1 MTMENISISQG
12 SLTNFKPPYIV
23 GYQGH
28 VPKVNTTTKCLG
40 KSFAASTDIAVE
52 KDRVKLQNQKLEQY
66 LGINPKGEKDP
77 TYDRSHL
84 FGDDFT
90 VSGYGGHIPRHRQT
104 LGQSFKFTSQEAID
118 KFQNEYPA
126 GTGIADPK
134 MTRSMNDLTTI
145 DFSTGAKKSYSIK
158 QGVIYPIQI
167 PRYGGFIPG
176 QKFRFGHNRFSD

>member
-1 MTMENISISQG
+1 MCALEDRLIRGHFGLATSTWGAPVS
-12 SLTNFKPPYIV
+12 
-23 GYQGH
+23 GH

-90 VSGYGGHIPRHRQT
+90 VSGYGGHIPRHR
-104 LGQSFKFTSQEAID
+104 LGQI
-118 KFQNEYPA
+118 
-126 GTGIADPK
+126 
-134 MTRSMNDLTTI
+134 
-145 DFSTGAKKSYSIK
+145 
-158 QGVIYPIQI
+158 
-167 PRYGGFIPG
+167 
-176 QKFRFGHNRFSD
+176 